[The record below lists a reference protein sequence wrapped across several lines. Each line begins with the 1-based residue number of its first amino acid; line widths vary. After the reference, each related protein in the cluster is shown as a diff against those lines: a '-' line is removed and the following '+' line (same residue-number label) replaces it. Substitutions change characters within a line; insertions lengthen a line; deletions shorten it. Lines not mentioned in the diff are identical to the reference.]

1 MLVCF
6 TSSHRT
12 AGFVLLERLER
23 RAPDVIET
31 LSARGE
37 RFDGSV
43 VLSTCN
49 RFEAYLDI
57 ENADPGAPAARA
69 ASAESVI
76 HAISTA
82 TGVEP
87 DALRD
92 SSAILTG
99 NDVVEHLFAVSSG
112 LESVVVGEGEIAG
125 QVRRAL
131 DAARARGTVSSD
143 LERLF
148 QVASRT
154 SRGVK
159 NRTGITSAGRSVV
172 RLALDMCESR
182 ITDWAATSV
191 LLVGT
196 GAYAGASL
204 AAMRDRGVTT
214 VRVYSRTGR
223 AQKFAASHDIDAVP
237 LDGLVEA
244 VAASDLVVT
253 CSVAPTVILDAE
265 TVSKAQVVAGA
276 LERRLIVDLGL
287 PRNVDPGVA
296 LLENTE
302 LLDLET
308 ISKHAPLAELN
319 ATDEARAL
327 VGEAVAE
334 YRAQSAEQEVT
345 PALVALR
352 KHVFDVLDG
361 EIAWA
366 RKRGDASVETEAALR
381 HLAGVLLHTPSVR
394 ARELARDGRA
404 AEFIAGVDSLFGV
417 LADAAQPSDAADG
430 SSDAAHLSS
439 DAVAPIRLRTPRE
452 DQPGTACAGGGES
465 AVS

>member
-1 MLVCF
+1 MLLCF

-12 AGFVLLERLER
+12 AGFDLLERLER
-23 RAPDVIET
+23 RAPDVIEAIGAHGAPIT
-31 LSARGE
+31 
-37 RFDGSV
+37 GSV
-43 VLSTCN
+43 VLATCN
-49 RFEAYLDI
+49 RFEAYLDV
-57 ENADPGAPAARA
+57 ADGAQNGPEAVIGAV
-69 ASAESVI
+69 SA
-76 HAISTA
+76 A
-82 TGVEP
+82 TGIAP
-87 DALRD
+87 DDLRG
-92 SSAILTG
+92 SSVLLRG
-99 NDVVEHLFAVSSG
+99 SDVVEHLFAVSSG

-131 DAARARGTVSSD
+131 DVARSRGTVSRD

-172 RLALDMCESR
+172 RLALDMAESR
-182 ITDWAATSV
+182 ITDWAATNV

-204 AAMRDRGVTT
+204 AALRDRGVTT

-223 AQKFAASHDIDAVP
+223 AQKFAASHDIDAVA
-237 LDGLVEA
+237 LDGLVAA

-265 TVSKAQVVAGA
+265 TIVQAQCVPGA

-287 PRNVDPGVA
+287 PRNVDPAVG
-296 LLENTE
+296 LLERTE

-319 ATDEARAL
+319 ATQEARAL

-352 KHVFDVLDG
+352 RHVFDVLDG

-366 RKRGDASVETEAALR
+366 RRRGDTSEQTEAALR

-404 AEFIAGVDSLFGV
+404 TDFIDGVSALFGV
-417 LADAAQPSDAADG
+417 QGADATTG
-430 SSDAAHLSS
+430 SAEGAPQGSAEGSGQGA
-439 DAVAPIRLRTPRE
+439 APIRLRVPR
-452 DQPGTACAGGGES
+452 QNHSGTAGTGGQSEAS
-465 AVS
+465 